1 MTPPTV
7 SVLIV
12 NWNRG
17 DLLRLAVQS
26 MLNQTWR
33 DLEVVVVDNG
43 SSDGSIAALQ
53 RAVDDPRL
61 RYELLPENRGIA
73 DGINHGVKQC
83 AGRFIALMD
92 SDDVCDP
99 RRIELQMAALAAEPA
114 LSGVGCDA
122 RLVDEAGHPFGE
134 LRLLHAPDDI
144 RLYAAY
150 NMPLHH
156 PSLLLRREIFDVLQ
170 YRNPFVL
177 SSDFDFITRAVEAGH
192 RFAALPLLLCDYRR
206 HTASSTVARADYA
219 KLSTAVVRI
228 ASARRAAG
236 RPEDVAGLKALVE
249 RWSSAGTPVWRAYLE
264 LAAASR
270 RERAHVVACLHAALA
285 VREKPGWQTATAY
298 LWSLMLALTSE
309 PRAVSLAL
317 EGVTKGP
324 FWLLLKR
331 KGFPAF
337 PRY

>member
-17 DLLRLAVQS
+17 DLLRLAVES

-33 DLEVVVVDNG
+33 DLEVLVVDNG
-43 SSDGSIAALQ
+43 SIDGSIAALQ
-53 RAVDDPRL
+53 RTVDDPRL

-73 DGINHGVKQC
+73 DGINYGARQC

-99 RRIELQMAALAAEPA
+99 RRIELQMAAFAAEPG
-114 LSGVGCDA
+114 LTGVGCDA
-122 RLVDEAGHPFGE
+122 RLVDEAGRPLGE
-134 LRLLHAPDDI
+134 LRLFHAPEDI

-156 PSLLLRREIFDVLQ
+156 PSLLLRREIFDALQ
-170 YRNPFVL
+170 YRNQFVL
-177 SSDFDFITRAVEAGH
+177 SSDFDFIARAVEAGH

-206 HTASSTVARADYA
+206 HTTSSTVARADYA
-219 KLSTAVVRI
+219 KLSTAMARI
-228 ASARRAAG
+228 AASRRAGA
-236 RPEDVAGLKALVE
+236 RSEDLAGLKELVE
-249 RWSSAGTPVWRAYLE
+249 RWSRAGTPVWRAYLE
-264 LAAASR
+264 LAAIGR
-270 RERAHVVACLHAALA
+270 KEGAHATACLHAALA
-285 VREKPGWQTATAY
+285 VRGKPSWRTASVY
-298 LWSLMLALTSE
+298 LWSLMRALISE
-309 PRAVSLAL
+309 PRMLSLAL
-317 EGVTKGP
+317 EGVSKGP

-331 KGFPAF
+331 RGFPAF